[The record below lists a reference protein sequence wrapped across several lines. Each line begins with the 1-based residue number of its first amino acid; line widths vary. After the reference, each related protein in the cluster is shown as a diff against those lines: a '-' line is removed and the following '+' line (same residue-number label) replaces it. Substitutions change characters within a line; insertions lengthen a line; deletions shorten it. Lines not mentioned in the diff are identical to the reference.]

1 METSCTSPCVFDI
14 SPPII
19 LKIIFYMVQFLRK
32 VSDSEQQQKE
42 QLMQKINCS
51 ECDSFQLYQF
61 AELQMGTVWG

>member
-1 METSCTSPCVFDI
+1 MLFA
-14 SPPII
+14 
-19 LKIIFYMVQFLRK
+19 LNMVQFLRK